1 VKDEDQELI
10 CRYLL
15 GELPDDEQAE
25 LERRYF
31 TDDELFER
39 LLKIE
44 DELIDKY
51 VRGEFSDQECE
62 RLEKHFLKSKERHK
76 RVIYAQAVMRA
87 LAGMSKDAS
96 RHRRRLWGKLKS
108 LLHIKSNNT

>member
-1 VKDEDQELI
+1 MEDEDQELI

-15 GELPDDEQAE
+15 GELPDHEQAE

-31 TDDELFER
+31 IDDELFQR

-62 RLEKHFLKSKERHK
+62 RLEKHFLKSKEHRK
-76 RVIYAQAVMRA
+76 RVIYAQAVKKVIA
-87 LAGMSKDAS
+87 EMSKDAS
-96 RHRRRLWGKLKS
+96 RHRSRWWDKLKS
-108 LLHIKSNNT
+108 LLHIKSNT

>member
-1 VKDEDQELI
+1 MEDKDQELI

-31 TDDELFER
+31 NDDELFER
-39 LLKIE
+39 LLKVE

-62 RLEKHFLKSKERHK
+62 RLEKHFLKSEGRRK
-76 RVIYAQAVMRA
+76 RVILAQAVMKVMA
-87 LAGMSKDAS
+87 EMSKGA
-96 RHRRRLWGKLKS
+96 RLHRRRWWNKLKS
-108 LLHIKSNNT
+108 FLHIKSNS